1 MTDHEKP
8 AWKIDDQIEAIAWQL
23 ETAMA
28 SINKDPR
35 AALLKGLEKVRL
47 QFLAEMD
54 ARWAKFEAEMRAKR
68 EAEFAKQDAELA
80 EWAQWRAQRKAEM
93 EKLDEEWA
101 AIQRMIAPHA
111 LLH

>member
-8 AWKIDDQIEAIAWQL
+8 AWKTDDQIEAIAWQL

-35 AALLKGLEKVRL
+35 AALLKGLEKLRL

-54 ARWAKFEAEMRAKR
+54 ARWAKFEAEMRDRR
-68 EAEFAKQDAELA
+68 EAEYAKQDAELA
-80 EWAQWRAQRKAEM
+80 EWAAWRAARKAEM
-93 EKLDEEWA
+93 KKLDEEWA
-101 AIQRMIAPHA
+101 AIQRLKNPDA